1 MRGAII
7 LAGGQSKRFQDG
19 SGQWVDKALAM
30 LFGKPLL
37 AHVIENVMPV
47 VDEVILCV
55 NDVARGSHYLEIL
68 RNYSITNVK
77 ICVDIKFP
85 HVKGPSAAIAT
96 GLKYIN
102 ADHCIIL
109 PCDMPFIKPSIVDYL
124 LELVKRFDIC
134 APIHP
139 DGNIEALMF
148 SCNRRGAAKITETL
162 CFLGRSKP
170 VDIIRASSKIKLIST
185 ISEIRK
191 LDPDFK
197 SFININFRSD
207 LIELPTRVLKEG
219 PVTESVDLNLA
230 QPSFHELDLLKN
242 TAEKYVG
249 GDYMGTINNLSR
261 ILRSFE
267 GRNIHFWAGVL
278 WETMGK
284 ILHMLALTKEAS
296 KEKEEYCV
304 GSRMAFEK
312 AAHEYAMEA
321 EIYRRFQVKFLLESA
336 NEDET
341 WCLTKRDE
349 VEALG

>member
-19 SGQWVDKALAM
+19 SGRWADKALAI

-55 NDVARGSHYLEIL
+55 NNASRGSNYLEIL

-77 ICVDIKFP
+77 ICVDIMFP
-85 HVKGPSAAIAT
+85 HVQGPSAAIAT

-102 ADHCIIL
+102 ADYCIIL
-109 PCDMPFIKPSIVDYL
+109 PCDTPFIKPSIVDYL
-124 LELVKRFDIC
+124 LELAKRFDIC

-139 DGNIEALMF
+139 DGNIETLMF
-148 SCNRRGAAKITETL
+148 SCNRRGAAKIAEIL

-170 VDIIRASSKIKLIST
+170 VDIIRASSKIKLVST

-207 LIELPTRVLKEG
+207 LIELPTRVPKEG
-219 PVTESVDLNLA
+219 PVIESIDLNLA
-230 QPSFHELDLLKN
+230 QPLPHELDIIESV
-242 TAEKYVG
+242 AEKYVK
-249 GDYMGTINNLSR
+249 GDYVDAINSLSR

-267 GRNIHFWAGVL
+267 GRDTHFWMGVL

-284 ILHMLALTKEAS
+284 ILYVLTFTKETS
-296 KEKEEYCV
+296 KETEEYYV
-304 GSRMAFEK
+304 SGRMAFEK
-312 AAHEYAMEA
+312 AAHEYAMET
-321 EIYRRFQVKFLLESA
+321 EIYRRFQAKFLLESA
-336 NEDET
+336 NEDKM
-341 WCLTKRDE
+341 WCLAKRDE
-349 VEALG
+349 MGALG